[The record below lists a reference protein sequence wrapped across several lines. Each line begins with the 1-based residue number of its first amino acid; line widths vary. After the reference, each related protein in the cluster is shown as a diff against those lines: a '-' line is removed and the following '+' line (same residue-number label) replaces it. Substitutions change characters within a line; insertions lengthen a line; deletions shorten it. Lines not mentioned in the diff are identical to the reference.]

1 MNRYELVKTLEL
13 VKPALATKNL
23 VPIFQCF
30 NFTPG
35 SVTAYND
42 TVAITGPC
50 EFEEACGING
60 NTLLGMLSSMSAED
74 VTVELD
80 NQNAIVTAG
89 KSVSKMPFETED
101 SFLFKE
107 PTDKWDV
114 KIPFTQSL
122 FEAME
127 MCLETVSVDE
137 TQVALQGITLDG
149 NNLYSCNGDT
159 ISRVR
164 IKEKSKSR
172 ILMPTPFCEAVVKLW
187 SSLKMTKGS
196 LQFSSDWVFANFE
209 DWAVYGRVLDIQ
221 NPIDFEALI
230 KRTVKTKT
238 PTQEVP
244 AEFAEALARARV
256 LADPESAKTQVTV
269 AKGKLKMHTQT
280 HMGEVRDDMVFK
292 GHPDIV
298 ANVNSAYI
306 HKALQRCDQLAIH
319 DNCIVLEKGDDVLLL
334 VSNMG

>member
-1 MNRYELVKTLEL
+1 MNRSELVKTLEL
-13 VKPALATKNL
+13 IKPALATKNL

-50 EFEEACGING
+50 ELEESCGISG
-60 NTLLGMLSSMSAED
+60 ITLLGILSSMSAEE
-74 VTVELD
+74 VTIELAE
-80 NQNAIVTAG
+80 QNAILTAG
-89 KSVSKMPFETED
+89 KSVTKMPFEPED
-101 SFLFKE
+101 NFLFKE
-107 PTDKWDV
+107 PTGKWTG

-137 TQVALQGITLDG
+137 TQVALHGITLG
-149 NNLYSCNGDT
+149 SNNLYSCNGDT
-159 ISRVR
+159 ITRAR
-164 IKEKSKSR
+164 IKEGSKTR
-172 ILMPTPFCEAVVKLW
+172 VLMPTPFCEAVVKLW
-187 SSLKMTKGS
+187 SSLKMTKGT
-196 LQFSSDWVFANFE
+196 LQFNEEWVFANFE
-209 DWAVYGRVLDIQ
+209 DWAVYGRVLEVQ
-221 NPIDFEALI
+221 SPIDFEALI

-238 PTQEVP
+238 PAQTVP
-244 AEFAEALARARV
+244 EEFLEALSRARV
-256 LADPESAKTQVTV
+256 LADPESAKTQITV
-269 AKGKLKMHTQT
+269 AKNKLRMHTQT
-280 HMGEVRDDMVFK
+280 HMGEVRDEMIFK

-298 ANVNSAYI
+298 ADVNSAYI
-306 HKALQRCDQLAIH
+306 HRALQRCDQMAIH